1 MAGGGGG
8 GGSPSPV
15 AASAAPVQVRCAGC
29 RGVLAVAPGMTEFI
43 CPKCRM
49 AQRLPPE
56 LMPPSPPKASPTP
69 PPQPQ
74 PHPQLQPPPP
84 PAPLPPPSRRSAPR
98 AQGVDPTKIQLP
110 CARCKAI
117 LNVPH
122 GLARFRC
129 PQCDVDLAV
138 DLSKLRNFLATAGP
152 GFAPP
157 LPLPPPPPPPMP
169 PIPLPHMPFLP
180 MMPHVPVPMP
190 PMASPAELPEE
201 INEVAVDVEREE
213 DEGGTVGETF
223 MDYRPPKLSLGLPHP
238 DPVVETSSLS
248 AVQPPEPT
256 YDLTIMDEL
265 DETKVL
271 SCLQIETIVYASQRH
286 LYHLPTGAR
295 AGFFIG
301 DGAGVGKGR
310 TIAGLI
316 WENWKQGRHKALWIS
331 IGSDLKY
338 DARRDLDDVGAKYV
352 EVHALNKLPYSKIDS
367 KAVGITTGVIFV
379 TYSSLIASSEK
390 GRSRLQQLI
399 EWCGSEFD
407 GLLVFDECHKAKN
420 LIPEAGSQPTRTGK
434 AVLEIQEMLP
444 EARVVYCSATGASEP
459 RNLGYMVR
467 LGLWGDGTSFQNFQK
482 FLGALEKGGVGA
494 LELVAMDMKAR
505 GMYVCRTLSYKGAA
519 FATVEAPLE
528 ERMMNMYRKAAEFWA
543 ELRVELL
550 SAIEYYA
557 EDKGNSS
564 QIWRLYWASHQRF
577 FRHMCM
583 SAKVPA
589 VVRLVKEA
597 LAEEKCVV
605 IGLQSTGEARTEEAI
620 SKYGVEMEDFV
631 SGPRELLL
639 KLVDDNY
646 PLPPKPDCFQQVGDE
661 KVAEVQRKR
670 HYGPD
675 VCFKGQARKLAK
687 MEDESDDGTDEY
699 SLLNSWIDILGK
711 EELPEVAKDSSVTSG
726 RSRVLSRDASRGSR
740 RRQRSC
746 STMAGCDVA
755 ADAVRKELS
764 ISGDG
769 GLESVDGKDNK
780 QRVRDPTLLVDRAGS
795 ATGRRG
801 GGGLTLIGK
810 ADPGDGL
817 GNDDGWLSFE
827 KFSSSIHILMQWG
840 LPITSMSMVY
850 VHTHSLLLE
859 SYTTPVKSQRET
871 ESDHES
877 TESEEEFN
885 MCQICNTEELNAILG
900 EDDVAPLYWLRR
912 TCSPWLSDSSL
923 DWYDTAVERKSN
935 ILQIIRSL
943 DLPNNPLDDI
953 IDQLGGPYNVAE
965 ITGRRGMLVRASDG
979 KGVVY
984 QTRNKKEVALDM
996 INIHEKQQFMDGEKL
1011 VAIISEAGSADR
1023 AIQQFGRTHRSNQN
1037 SAPEYRLLFTNL
1049 GGEKRFASI
1058 VAKRLESLGAL
1069 TQGDRRAG
1077 PSLSAFNYDSTY
1089 GKKAL
1094 MMMYRGILEQ
1104 DGLPVLPSGC
1114 SEDQASLQ
1122 GFITKAKAALVSV
1135 GIIRDALMC
1144 WLWSVLKLFDLFTS
1158 ILDIVIQ
1165 NARSEGQLDSGIV
1178 DIKAKSVKMKESPKT
1193 VHVDSLSG
1201 ASTVLFTFTIDRG
1214 FTWESANAILEERQK
1229 DGAGYSDVGFYESR
1243 REWMGRRHYMLAF
1256 EGSTEG
1262 MYRVIR
1268 PAVGEAL
1275 REMPLVELK
1284 SKYRKVSSID
1294 KIGNGWQEEYDAS
1307 SKQCMHG
1314 PKCKLGSYCTVGRR
1328 LQEINI
1334 LGGLILPVW
1343 GIVEKALAKQ
1353 VRQIHKRIRVARLE
1367 TNDNERIVGLMIPN
1381 SAVES
1386 VLEGLQWV
1394 QDIDD

>member
-675 VCFKGQARKLAK
+675 VCFKGRARKLAK

-699 SLLNSWIDILGK
+699 SL
-711 EELPEVAKDSSVTSG
+711 
-726 RSRVLSRDASRGSR
+726 
-740 RRQRSC
+740 Q
-746 STMAGCDVA
+746 
-755 ADAVRKELS
+755 
-764 ISGDG
+764 
-769 GLESVDGKDNK
+769 
-780 QRVRDPTLLVDRAGS
+780 
-795 ATGRRG
+795 
-801 GGGLTLIGK
+801 
-810 ADPGDGL
+810 
-817 GNDDGWLSFE
+817 
-827 KFSSSIHILMQWG
+827 
-840 LPITSMSMVY
+840 
-850 VHTHSLLLE
+850 
-859 SYTTPVKSQRET
+859 
-871 ESDHES
+871 SDHES

-885 MCQICNTEELNAILG
+885 MCQICNTEEEKTMLLHCTGCAAHVHPGCLIPPWTGMLA
-900 EDDVAPLYWLRR
+900 DDWSCYSCKEKVESYFKERDAYI
-912 TCSPWLSDSSL
+912 TELSKR
-923 DWYDTAVERKSN
+923 YDTAVERKSN

-1011 VAIISEAGSADR
+1011 VAIISEAGSAGVSLHADRRAKNQRRRVHITLELPWSADR

-1144 WLWSVLKLFDLFTS
+1144 NGKNGGKLTGRIFDSDLHDIGRFLNRILGLAPDIQNRLFDLFTS

-1229 DGAGYSDVGFYESR
+1229 DGAGSSDVGFYESR